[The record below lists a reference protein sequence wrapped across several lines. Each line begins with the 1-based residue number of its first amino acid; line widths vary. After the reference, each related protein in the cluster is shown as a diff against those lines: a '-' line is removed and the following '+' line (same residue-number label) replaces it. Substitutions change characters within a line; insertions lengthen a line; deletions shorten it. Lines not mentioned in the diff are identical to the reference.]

1 MGTKKIA
8 LKRSHTEKAKLTRAR
23 PRFSFGFSRLAIT
36 FSRVTSQS
44 HNLVIDLAS
53 FHQVE
58 GGTETSLKLSTVGNF
73 DTTRNQ
79 EKKRK
84 RGKEEKRKRGKEEKK
99 KRGKEEKKKTDYS
112 PLGFLFWLDF
122 WLDEID
128 GFWLSLDLAGF
139 VDGCCCYCCCRSS
152 CSSQCRMI
160 GGRQLGRHHQS
171 HHVGVGRFGIGLD
184 QDGHHENHHR
194 LHTGSIR
201 INLDAPAMQT
211 QSISFDK
218 FRSRV
223 TDRCATHPQLGWSIL
238 IIKLLI
244 SSVGRRSVSFVFIWI
259 AFFFF

>member
-1 MGTKKIA
+1 MDNIESSDVRTWKKSGESFSNNGSSPIKLIILLRILWMGTKKIA

-84 RGKEEKRKRGKEEKK
+84 RGKEEKRKRGKEEKR
-99 KRGKEEKKKTDYS
+99 KRGKEENGLLS

-128 GFWLSLDLAGF
+128 GF
-139 VDGCCCYCCCRSS
+139 
-152 CSSQCRMI
+152 
-160 GGRQLGRHHQS
+160 
-171 HHVGVGRFGIGLD
+171 
-184 QDGHHENHHR
+184 
-194 LHTGSIR
+194 
-201 INLDAPAMQT
+201 
-211 QSISFDK
+211 
-218 FRSRV
+218 
-223 TDRCATHPQLGWSIL
+223 
-238 IIKLLI
+238 
-244 SSVGRRSVSFVFIWI
+244 
-259 AFFFF
+259 

>member
-84 RGKEEKRKRGKEEKK
+84 RGKEEKRKRGKEEKR
-99 KRGKEEKKKTDYS
+99 KRGKEENGLLTS
-112 PLGFLFWLDF
+112 RVSFLARL
-122 WLDEID
+122 
-128 GFWLSLDLAGF
+128 LAGWNWWF
-139 VDGCCCYCCCRSS
+139 LTVSWSCWLRWWLLLLLLLSFQLFQPVQDDWRATAWTPSSIPPRWCRPLWYWPGPGWPSWESSPSSYWISPDQSGCASYA
-152 CSSQCRMI
+152 
-160 GGRQLGRHHQS
+160 
-171 HHVGVGRFGIGLD
+171 
-184 QDGHHENHHR
+184 N
-194 LHTGSIR
+194 T
-201 INLDAPAMQT
+201 INQ
-211 QSISFDK
+211 
-218 FRSRV
+218 FR
-223 TDRCATHPQLGWSIL
+223 
-238 IIKLLI
+238 
-244 SSVGRRSVSFVFIWI
+244 
-259 AFFFF
+259 

>member
-84 RGKEEKRKRGKEEKK
+84 RGKEEKRKRGKEEKR

-112 PLGFLFWLDF
+112 HLSGFFSGSTSGWMKLMVSDCLLILLASLMAAVATVAVVPAVPASAGWLAGD
-122 WLDEID
+122 
-128 GFWLSLDLAGF
+128 SLDAIINPTTLVSAALVLAWT
-139 VDGCCCYCCCRSS
+139 
-152 CSSQCRMI
+152 RMAI
-160 GGRQLGRHHQS
+160 MRIITVFILDQSGSIWMRQLCKHNQS
-171 HHVGVGRFGIGLD
+171 V
-184 QDGHHENHHR
+184 
-194 LHTGSIR
+194 
-201 INLDAPAMQT
+201 
-211 QSISFDK
+211 SISSD
-218 FRSRV
+218 
-223 TDRCATHPQLGWSIL
+223 PE
-238 IIKLLI
+238 LLI
-244 SSVGRRSVSFVFIWI
+244 AAPRIPSLVDQS
-259 AFFFF
+259 